1 MERRH
6 GGGDAVNTRGGQQLA
21 LRAIVQDRSQVYVE
35 LTKPRITAMVLL
47 TVCVGY
53 AIAPHAATP
62 PMALLHVLIGAALSC
77 SGAGALNQLIERE
90 TDSVMGRTRFRP
102 LPSHRVSPWQALAIG
117 VTLALGGV
125 AYLLAA
131 TNGLTAGVDAAT
143 LIGYLFLYTPL
154 KRVTPHSTLVGA
166 IPGALPPVMGWT
178 AATNQIGAGAAI
190 LFAILF
196 LWQIPH
202 FLAIGRMYREDY
214 ARGGFPML
222 VVVDG
227 SQEIA
232 GHQMVVYALVL
243 IPVSLLLAPLG
254 LAGGVYFTSALV
266 AGLAYVA
273 AALRAA
279 RDPGVRAA
287 RALLIASVLHL
298 PLLLGSLLLE
308 RIIA

>member
-1 MERRH
+1 MRE
-6 GGGDAVNTRGGQQLA
+6 GQQLA
-21 LRAIVQDRSQVYVE
+21 LRAIVQDRSLVYVE

-53 AIAPHAATP
+53 AIAPHATTP
-62 PMALLHVLIGAALSC
+62 PMALLHVLVGAALSC

-90 TDSVMGRTRFRP
+90 TDSAMGRTRFRP
-102 LPSHRVSPWQALAIG
+102 LPSRRVAPWQALAIG

-125 AYLLAA
+125 AYLLAT
-131 TNGLTAGVDAAT
+131 TNGLTATVDAAT
-143 LIGYLFLYTPL
+143 LIGYLIIYTPL
-154 KRVTPHSTLVGA
+154 KRITPHSTLVGA
-166 IPGALPPVMGWT
+166 VPGALPPVMGWT
-178 AATNQIGAGAAI
+178 AATNEIGAGAAV

-227 SQEIA
+227 AQEIA

-254 LAGGVYFTSALV
+254 LAGGVYFTCALL
-266 AGLAYVA
+266 AGTAYVIA
-273 AALRAA
+273 AVKAA
-279 RDPGVRAA
+279 RDPGARAA
-287 RALLIASVLHL
+287 RALLITSVLHL
-298 PLLLGSLLLE
+298 PVLLGSLLLE
-308 RIIA
+308 RIVA

>member
-1 MERRH
+1 M
-6 GGGDAVNTRGGQQLA
+6 RGGQQLA
-21 LRAIVQDRSQVYVE
+21 LRAVVQDRSQVYVE

-53 AIAPHAATP
+53 AIAPHATTP
-62 PMALLHVLIGAALSC
+62 PMALLHVLIGAGLSC
-77 SGAGALNQLIERE
+77 SGAGALNQLMERE

-102 LPSHRVSPWQALAIG
+102 LPSRRVAPWQALAVG
-117 VTLALGGV
+117 VALAIGGV
-125 AYLLAA
+125 AYLLVT
-131 TNGLTAGVDAAT
+131 TNGLTAAVDAAT
-143 LIGYLFLYTPL
+143 LVGYLAVYTPL
-154 KRVTPHSTLVGA
+154 KRITPHSTLVGA
-166 IPGALPPVMGWT
+166 VPGALPPVMGWT
-178 AATNQIGAGAAI
+178 AATGEIGAGAAV

-227 SQEIA
+227 AQEIT

-243 IPVSLLLAPLG
+243 IPVSLMLVPLG
-254 LAGGVYFTSALV
+254 LAGGFYFACALA
-266 AGLAYVA
+266 AGTAYVL

-279 RDPGVRAA
+279 RDPAPRAA
-287 RALLIASVLHL
+287 RTLLIASVLHL
-298 PLLLGSLLLE
+298 PVLLGSLLFE
-308 RIIA
+308 RILA

>member
-1 MERRH
+1 
-6 GGGDAVNTRGGQQLA
+6 VNTRGGQQLA

-77 SGAGALNQLIERE
+77 SGAGALNQLLERD

-102 LPSHRVSPWQALAIG
+102 LPSQRVSPWQALAIG
-117 VTLALGGV
+117 TTLALGGV

-131 TNGLTAGVDAAT
+131 SNRLTAGVNAAT
-143 LIGYLFLYTPL
+143 LFGYLLLYTPL
-154 KRVTPHSTLVGA
+154 KRITPHSTLVGA

-178 AATNQIGAGAAI
+178 AATNEINAGAAV
-190 LFAILF
+190 LFTILF

-202 FLAIGRMYREDY
+202 FLAIGRLYRDDY

-222 VVVDG
+222 VVVDSSG
-227 SQEIA
+227 EIT
-232 GHQMVVYALVL
+232 GHQMITYALVL
-243 IPVSLLLAPLG
+243 IPVSLLLVPIG
-254 LAGGVYFTSALV
+254 LAGGFYFVSALV
-266 AGLAYVA
+266 AGFAYLA
-273 AALRAA
+273 AAVIAA
-279 RDPGVRAA
+279 RDPNQRTS
-287 RALLIASVLHL
+287 RRLLIVSVLHL
-298 PLLLGSLLLE
+298 PVLLGSLLFE
-308 RIIA
+308 RILA

>member
-1 MERRH
+1 
-6 GGGDAVNTRGGQQLA
+6 VNTRGGQQLA

-53 AIAPHAATP
+53 AIAPHVATP

-77 SGAGALNQLIERE
+77 SGAGALNQLIERD

-102 LPSHRVSPWQALAIG
+102 LPARRVPPWQALAIG

-125 AYLLAA
+125 AYLLAT
-131 TNGLTAGVDAAT
+131 TNRLTAAIDAAT
-143 LIGYLFLYTPL
+143 LVGYLLLYTPL

-178 AATNQIGAGAAI
+178 AATNEIGAGAAV

-227 SQEIA
+227 AQEIA

-254 LAGGVYFTSALV
+254 LAGGFYFGCALF
-266 AGLAYVA
+266 AGIAYVVA
-273 AALRAA
+273 AVRAA
-279 RDPGVRAA
+279 RDPGPRAA
-287 RALLIASVLHL
+287 RTLLIVSVLHL
-298 PLLLGSLLLE
+298 PVLLGSLLLE
-308 RIIA
+308 RILA

>member
-1 MERRH
+1 MRA
-6 GGGDAVNTRGGQQLA
+6 DQQLA
-21 LRAIVQDRSQVYVE
+21 VRALVQDRSLVYVE

-53 AIAPHAATP
+53 AIAPHTATP
-62 PMALLHVLIGAALSC
+62 PMALLHVLVGAALSC

-90 TDSVMGRTRFRP
+90 TDSVMSRTRFRP
-102 LPSHRVSPWQALAIG
+102 LPSRRMAPWQALAIG

-125 AYLLAA
+125 AYLLAT
-131 TNGLTAGVDAAT
+131 TNGLTAAVDAAT
-143 LIGYLFLYTPL
+143 LVGYLLFYTPL

-178 AATNQIGAGAAI
+178 AATNEIGAGAAV

-222 VVVDG
+222 VVVDAAH
-227 SQEIA
+227 EIV

-243 IPVSLLLAPLG
+243 LPVSLLLVPLG
-254 LAGGVYFTSALV
+254 LAGGFYYLCALV
-266 AGLAYVA
+266 AGVAYVA
-273 AALRAA
+273 AAVNAARDSGARAA
-279 RDPGVRAA
+279 RT
-287 RALLIASVLHL
+287 LLIASVLHL
-298 PLLLGSLLLE
+298 PVLLGSLLLE
-308 RIIA
+308 RILA